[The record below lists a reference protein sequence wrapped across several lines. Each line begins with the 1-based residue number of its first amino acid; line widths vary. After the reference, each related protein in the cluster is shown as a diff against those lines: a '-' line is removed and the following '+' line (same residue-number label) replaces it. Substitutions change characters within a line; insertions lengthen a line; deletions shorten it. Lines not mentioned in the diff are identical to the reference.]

1 MKAGTIFDLTGE
13 VALVTGASS
22 GLGAR
27 FAQVLAANGAKVA
40 LVARRKERLDDLSKR
55 IVAAG
60 GSAIAI
66 EADVLDRSA
75 MLRAFDQVEAAFG
88 TVTILV
94 NNAGAAQ
101 GVRALDMS
109 ADEWRRILSLDL
121 DSVFFWSQE
130 GARRMLAAGSTGAI
144 VNIAS
149 VLAFG
154 VSKGVAAYAVAKAG
168 VMQLTKA
175 LSLELA
181 FKGVR
186 VNAIAPGW
194 FVTEINRGFLESDQ
208 GEKMKRCDPDGPLRR
223 GGRSR
228 RRAAVAR
235 IESRCLHDRCDDH
248 RRWRPGGRD
257 RVDSQPL
264 RDLHVPLH
272 MSQIALR
279 PISLANAS
287 VAFNSLDVKR
297 HRITVPRHKG
307 TLYGRSCRTPP
318 QPRRFSLCLAAA
330 GHGAVAWHGRQR
342 RHVVLCGGA
351 SGSPGRFRGDPRRRQ
366 HPLHD
371 GNGWVCNWQH
381 DPRPARR
388 PVRNRRPRFC
398 SASPRSASAMSVRA
412 SRRPCGSFPQ
422 PIS

>member
-40 LVARRKERLDDLSKR
+40 LVARRRDRLDALCER

-60 GSAIAI
+60 GSAVAI
-66 EADVLDRSA
+66 EGDVLDRTA

-109 ADEWRRILSLDL
+109 AEEWRRILSLDL

-130 GARRMLAAGSTGAI
+130 GARRMLAVGVTGSI
-144 VNIAS
+144 VNTAS

-154 VSKGVAAYAVAKAG
+154 VAKGVAAYAVAKAG

-175 LSLELA
+175 LALELA

-194 FVTEINRGFLESDQ
+194 FVTEINRGFLESEQ
-208 GEKMKRCDPDGPLRR
+208 GEKLKRAIP
-223 GGRSR
+223 
-228 RRAAVAR
+228 
-235 IESRCLHDRCDDH
+235 
-248 RRWRPGGRD
+248 
-257 RVDSQPL
+257 
-264 RDLHVPLH
+264 
-272 MSQIALR
+272 M
-279 PISLANAS
+279 
-287 VAFNSLDVKR
+287 
-297 HRITVPRHKG
+297 
-307 TLYGRSCRTPP
+307 
-318 QPRRFSLCLAAA
+318 
-330 GHGAVAWHGRQR
+330 
-342 RHVVLCGGA
+342 
-351 SGSPGRFRGDPRRRQ
+351 GRFGAEGD
-366 HPLHD
+366 LD
-371 GNGWVCNWQH
+371 G
-381 DPRPARR
+381 ALLLL
-388 PVRNRRPRFC
+388 
-398 SASPRSASAMSVRA
+398 ASKAGAYMTGATIIADGGQVVEI
-412 SRRPCGSFPQ
+412 G
-422 PIS
+422 